1 MAHLNSR
8 GIRNNN
14 PLNIRISNNKWR
26 GKIKPSQDPS
36 FEQFESMVMG
46 IRAAMVCLRTHCR
59 RLVQSRRATTVK
71 NLISIW
77 APSTENDTHSY
88 VKLVCSFSG
97 GVLMPNSIVDP
108 GNKGLFCLLVR
119 SMAHVETGCCMNE
132 SLFTDAYNLL

>member
-14 PLNIRISNNKWR
+14 PLNIRLSNNNWL

-59 RLVQSRRATTVK
+59 RLVQSRRATSVK

-77 APSTENDTHSY
+77 APSTENDTECY

-97 GVLMPNSIVDP
+97 GALMPNSIIDP
-108 GNKGLFCLLVR
+108 GNKELFCLFVR
-119 SMAHVETGCCMNE
+119 SMAHVETGCSMNE
-132 SLFTDAYNLL
+132 SLFTDAYSML